1 MFSNILKNSVDWFS
15 QTKASDIIVTLEND
29 SVFLNDYLEK
39 YFVNYNVNR
48 ISLIAGLALCCAV
61 DPMLTIIDA
70 LFSLLSFLIDGKIA
84 EKEKVILNEIRG
96 NNERQI
102 NWFRETLSNWK
113 EVKALCMEG
122 EKEKQYM
129 SFLRNHIYWDSKRIY
144 RFAARYLVIPLI
156 KQKVICSI
164 LVYFIGGIFVI
175 QGSMTIGE
183 IVSFSSFFFLQQQ
196 TGFGRCISFRTGR
209 GPH

>member
-1 MFSNILKNSVDWFS
+1 M
-15 QTKASDIIVTLEND
+15 
-29 SVFLNDYLEK
+29 
-39 YFVNYNVNR
+39 NR
-48 ISLIAGLALCCAV
+48 ISLIAGLILCCAV
-61 DPMLTIIDA
+61 DPALTMIAA

-84 EKEKVILNEIRG
+84 EKEKVILNEMRG

-102 NWFRETLSNWK
+102 NWFQETSSNWK

-129 SFLRNHIYWDSKRIY
+129 SFLRNHIYLDSKRIY

-164 LVYFIGGIFVI
+164 LVCFIGGIFVML
-175 QGSMTIGE
+175 GSMTIGE

-196 TGFGRCISFRTGR
+196 TGFGRCVFFFPGRRT
-209 GPH
+209 H